1 VTRDPEPPDRGPSD
15 AKLPDALRSGR
26 ELPDRGGP
34 SDETRP
40 DTLTSKDEL
49 PRARFDEKKPDAL
62 LSGRELP
69 RSVYI
74 EVPEHGL
81 SDDELPHP
89 AVLERIWRVLS
100 RWAIPVMM
108 TLAYILLVATSDTDA
123 VGSAVMGAGLVL
135 VLAMWFVFRALTET
149 AGLAR
154 AIGVGDVARLL
165 AIADRRLPRTR
176 RPAARARLL
185 VARALAH
192 QLRGDP
198 TAAIAA
204 LDAARL
210 APEPAHAAADASRAI
225 PTSPQAPDIAPL
237 AHVVCLAARIEL
249 GRSTADL
256 RALPPSSPRS
266 PALTWLAEGQL
277 AFSDGDLDTADLRF
291 ARVIDDIRAGSA
303 TRAMAHLYAARIADT
318 RSDPTAAARHRA
330 AAAAL
335 AAPDAAWL
343 RPEAA
348 RSSHRARSD

>member
-1 VTRDPEPPDRGPSD
+1 VTRDPEPP
-15 AKLPDALRSGR
+15 A
-26 ELPDRGGP
+26 ELPDRAP
-34 SDETRP
+34 SGEARP
-40 DTLTSKDEL
+40 DT
-49 PRARFDEKKPDAL
+49 L

-108 TLAYILLVATSDTDA
+108 TLAYVLLVATSDTDA
-123 VGSAVMGAGLVL
+123 VGSAVMGSGLVIVL
-135 VLAMWFVFRALTET
+135 VVWFLFRALTET

-154 AIGVGDVARLL
+154 ALGVGDVARLL

-176 RPAARARLL
+176 GPAVRARLL

-198 TAAIAA
+198 AAALAA
-204 LDAARL
+204 LDEAR
-210 APEPAHAAADASRAI
+210 
-225 PTSPQAPDIAPL
+225 PTSAHPAPDIAPL
-237 AHVVCLAARIEL
+237 AHVVRLAALIEL
-249 GRSTADL
+249 GRSTAAL
-256 RALPPSSPRS
+256 RTLPPSSPRS

-277 AFSDGDLDTADLRF
+277 AISDGDLDTAHQRF
-291 ARVIDDIRAGSA
+291 ARVIDDIRSGSA

-318 RSDPTAAARHRA
+318 RGDPTAAARHRT

-335 AAPDAAWL
+335 ATPDAAWL
-343 RPEAA
+343 RGNVA
-348 RSSHRARSD
+348 RSSRPARSG

>member
-15 AKLPDALRSGR
+15 AKLPDAL
-26 ELPDRGGP
+26 L
-34 SDETRP
+34 SD
-40 DTLTSKDEL
+40 
-49 PRARFDEKKPDAL
+49 
-62 LSGRELP
+62 RELP
-69 RSVYI
+69 RGAYI

-81 SDDELPHP
+81 PDDELPHP
-89 AVLERIWRVLS
+89 AALERIWRALS

-123 VGSAVMGAGLVL
+123 VGSAVMGSGLVL
-135 VLAMWFVFRALTET
+135 VLVVWFLFRALTET

-165 AIADRRLPRTR
+165 AIADRRMPRTR
-176 RPAARARLL
+176 GPAARAHLL

-198 TAAIAA
+198 AAALAA
-204 LDAARL
+204 LDEARL
-210 APEPAHAAADASRAI
+210 VPEPAHAAADASRAT
-225 PTSPQAPDIAPL
+225 PARAQATDIAPL

-277 AFSDGDLDTADLRF
+277 AFSDGDLDTADPRF

-303 TRAMAHLYAARIADT
+303 TRAIAHVYAARIADT
-318 RSDPTAAARHRA
+318 RGDPAAATRHRT

-335 AAPDAAWL
+335 ATPDAAWL
-343 RPEAA
+343 RGEAA